1 MPTPNPTSL
10 GYLYL
15 ICIIIVD
22 ILMMF
27 FLTQANGFTNTK
39 ATLFSLICYGITFIF
54 AGLTLKY
61 LPTAV
66 VYALWG
72 GLGTIGCAV
81 VAHFF
86 MGQKLNI
93 QAYIGIGFI
102 VIGVVI
108 IEFFS
113 ENSN

>member
-1 MPTPNPTSL
+1 MRILFLSNI

-15 ICIIIVD
+15 ACIIVID

-27 FLTQANGFTNTK
+27 FLTQADGFNNKK
-39 ATLFSLICYGITFIF
+39 ATILSVLCYVITFVL
-54 AGLTLKY
+54 AGLALKH
-61 LPTAV
+61 LPTGLI
-66 VYALWG
+66 YALWG
-72 GLGTIGCAV
+72 GVGTIGCVV

-86 MGQKLNI
+86 LGQKLDLA
-93 QAYIGIGFI
+93 AYVGIVFI

-113 ENSN
+113 KSAG